1 MLSSRAA
8 RVMLHSRALRR
19 RALCAGPA
27 STGPKIPQSPE
38 RRTRPG
44 GSPSSERGR
53 WSPATAGRWPPACAG
68 RPSSGCPVPGPGPW
82 SETRAGRS
90 APWPPVPGWSPPEST
105 SSPPPVPSPEA
116 VPAVE
121 IARKGQ
127 VGAAGL
133 QILGDLIDVPAGGE
147 GPVHL
152 GIAGGRGGA
161 YAAGG
166 DPLRRGLILP
176 EEIGRLGPLR
186 RGAVVGAVLL
196 SEGIVAGVPILPET
210 GSAVAVG
217 EEDLVIPQLPVGLEG
232 VEALARLIDLDDM
245 PRSVRRSGPGWPGR
259 QRGRPS
265 PASAHP

>member
-1 MLSSRAA
+1 MEPAGEHFLPAAGTLTGSR
-8 RVMLHSRALRR
+8 
-19 RALCAGPA
+19 
-27 STGPKIPQSPE
+27 
-38 RRTRPG
+38 
-44 GSPSSERGR
+44 
-53 WSPATAGRWPPACAG
+53 
-68 RPSSGCPVPGPGPW
+68 
-82 SETRAGRS
+82 
-90 APWPPVPGWSPPEST
+90 
-105 SSPPPVPSPEA
+105 
-116 VPAVE
+116 PAVE
-121 IARKGQ
+121 IARKDQ

-133 QILGDLIDVPAGGE
+133 RVLGDLIDAPAGGE

-196 SEGIVAGVPILPET
+196 PEGIVAGVPILPET

-232 VEALARLIDLDDM
+232 VEAPSRLIDLDDISR
-245 PRSVRRSGPGWPGR
+245 PRRGGCRGQSGDQGPDGPGGSAAWASSATGR
-259 QRGRPS
+259 ERITEKSEP
-265 PASAHP
+265 